1 MLHEIIQSAASMHE
15 FLAFLDNKRIT
26 DGGFVDES
34 KRNANQE
41 SQLLSIENFKLSYLR
56 TISYQTK
63 FLIHSMALHLV
74 KNNNLCP
81 DGTNKDNSQ
90 FLNKHRIVQELMK
103 NLVEIYTKKLISK
116 HHLEKLKASICHV
129 DLNCSKCHESCMLTA
144 LITQKVLLILSLNDK
159 NQDTLS
165 VINKLIEDLFKINI
179 LCDNCRC
186 RLPQAR
192 YNASKR
198 ADYGISLNPSRST
211 SQTKFSGSNA
221 CSLHQSRLKTPR
233 VDTEYASSRNTIS
246 EDLSSV
252 ASTASSEKYLYHYH
266 GNQFHNDSQAT
277 DRSEFYS
284 LLPTEDM
291 GISERGSI
299 TGQSSAYTS
308 IKVPYTS
315 LNPNTKLEVEL
326 PIKNSTEQRQDKYS
340 KNKIYKGKEFKIL
353 KQTCQSTDALS
364 DVQRDSVKRCAKRLQ
379 PKTQK
384 QVNEPYLFG
393 KDLQLPVERISSSKT
408 NDETAYE
415 SVHVTSNINSMGS
428 FTPGANNRS
437 FCVQDIA
444 GNLDNIDH
452 LSCTSNC
459 SSHSLM
465 NLVNQLEDTN
475 KLSTVEVKLKNEG
488 TGYGL
493 SIEFLNQSTGMEVP
507 SITSVNPQGAAHKIG
522 VLLKGDRVLAIN
534 GRNTF
539 GLTTEEFESLK
550 DEAFG
555 SEEIL
560 LVIEFDI
567 AVREIKYGTFD
578 ISITKTSKTG
588 LIYKD
593 SPLVVKGIVK
603 GSPAHRSGELFPGD
617 EILFAKNICQ
627 EAFDAFKN
635 TIERIET
642 VIVTVRRLPCED
654 QQDEVTCSSNLSI
667 DNTSEPSPFIRGSKT
682 FNVLRTSIH
691 SDHATDT
698 LFLVQELTLSRD
710 PVLNDF
716 GFLVGQD
723 PSNKMVYITGIRPSG
738 PAECSKVIRIN
749 DGILEV
755 NGISLRNSTEGQI
768 LSLFQ
773 QVGDTLKMKT
783 RRVMR
788 PE

>member
-1 MLHEIIQSAASMHE
+1 M
-15 FLAFLDNKRIT
+15 
-26 DGGFVDES
+26 
-34 KRNANQE
+34 
-41 SQLLSIENFKLSYLR
+41 
-56 TISYQTK
+56 
-63 FLIHSMALHLV
+63 
-74 KNNNLCP
+74 
-81 DGTNKDNSQ
+81 
-90 FLNKHRIVQELMK
+90 
-103 NLVEIYTKKLISK
+103 
-116 HHLEKLKASICHV
+116 
-129 DLNCSKCHESCMLTA
+129 
-144 LITQKVLLILSLNDK
+144 
-159 NQDTLS
+159 
-165 VINKLIEDLFKINI
+165 
-179 LCDNCRC
+179 
-186 RLPQAR
+186 
-192 YNASKR
+192 

-211 SQTKFSGSNA
+211 SQTKFSGTASNA
-221 CSLHQSRLKTPR
+221 CSLHQSRLKPHR
-233 VDTEYASSRNTIS
+233 VDTEYASSRSTIS

-252 ASTASSEKYLYHYH
+252 TSTASSEKYLYHYH

-291 GISERGSI
+291 GMSERGSV
-299 TGQSSAYTS
+299 TGQSSCYTS

-315 LNPNTKLEVEL
+315 LNPNTKLEVQL
-326 PIKNSTEQRQDKYS
+326 PVKNTTEQRQDKFS
-340 KNKIYKGKEFKIL
+340 KNRTYKENEFKIL
-353 KQTCQSTDALS
+353 KQTCKSTDALS
-364 DVQRDSVKRCAKRLQ
+364 DLQRDSMTRRAKRSKS
-379 PKTQK
+379 KTQK

-393 KDLQLPVERISSSKT
+393 KDFQLPVERIPNSKT
-408 NDETAYE
+408 SDETAYE
-415 SVHVTSNINSMGS
+415 RVHVTSNISSMGS
-428 FTPGANNRS
+428 FTPGASNRS
-437 FCVQDIA
+437 FCVQDFA
-444 GNLDNIDH
+444 GNSDNIDH
-452 LSCTSNC
+452 LSCMSDC
-459 SSHSLM
+459 CSHSLM
-465 NLVNQLEDTN
+465 NLVNQLEDTK

-493 SIEFLNQSTGMEVP
+493 SIEFLNQPPGMEVP
-507 SITSVNPQGAAHKIG
+507 RITSVNPQGAAHKNG

-539 GLTTEEFESLK
+539 GLTTGELESLK
-550 DEAFG
+550 EEAFG

-578 ISITKTSKTG
+578 VSITKTSKTG
-588 LIYKD
+588 LIYKDFKKD

-627 EAFDAFKN
+627 ETFDAFKN

-642 VIVTVRRLPCED
+642 VIVTVRRQPCED
-654 QQDEVTCSSNLSI
+654 REDEVTCSSNLSI
-667 DNTSEPSPFIRGSKT
+667 DNTPEPSPFIRGSKT

-698 LFLVQELTLSRD
+698 MFLVQELTLSRD
-710 PVLNDF
+710 PVLDDF

-723 PSNKMVYITGIRPSG
+723 PSNKMVYITGIRPGG

-749 DGILEV
+749 DGILEA

-768 LSLFQ
+768 LALFR